1 MNIPTTRLLR
11 SRLGQVLSAAVLF
24 AVLAAPANA
33 WWNSDWAL
41 RKKVALDPTASGA
54 NLTESVASQPV
65 LLRLSDGNFRFASA
79 QSDGSDIRIVAAD
92 DKTLL
97 PFHIETYD
105 PVLDVAF
112 VWVKIPNLAPSARTE
127 IWIYYG
133 YRGNKPT
140 KVDDPKGTYDGNT
153 VLVYHFSEHGQPA
166 FDYSGNANGSASP
179 GTPDDGS
186 LIGTGIRLLGRE
198 AMTIPASPSLAIA
211 EGSSFTWSAWIKATD
226 LPPKGTL
233 FVRRTEGRK
242 LTIGVDAGVPYVELA
257 GASGTQ
263 RTSTT
268 STISAGSWHL
278 LTVTGTGQ
286 RISLYLD
293 QDLYSSFPASLPQ
306 FDGPASIGGEPSGPG
321 FVGSMDEL
329 QISRVARSASAIR
342 LAAANQGGETAD
354 KFASFGPD
362 EAQTS
367 WFSFIK
373 KGYVGVIIGSLS
385 ADGWA
390 VIGILAVMSIVSWI
404 IMVQKARFLR
414 RTVRGN
420 EQFVEAWRHVAADLS
435 VLDSGDEDHAQ
446 SMGGLVADTSMMRNS
461 PMYKVYHIGV
471 AEIRARL
478 TADTLEIHKMLSA
491 TSIQAIRASLDGG
504 LVRETQKLNRNMVL
518 LTIAISGGPFLGLL
532 GTVVGVMIT
541 FAAIAAAGDVNVNAI
556 APGIAAALL
565 ATVAGLAVAIPALF
579 GYNYLLARIKD
590 ADQRHARLHR
600 RVRDEDGRVLLPQH
614 RSARPGT
621 PPCHA
626 SPGEDKPY
634 DDINITPMLDLAYV
648 LLVIFI
654 LMSTASVQGRR
665 STCRRRARRLSLA
678 KPKTKAITI
687 NNEGESSSTPSR

>member
-1 MNIPTTRLLR
+1 VNTQTPRLLR
-11 SRLGQVLSAAVLF
+11 SQLGQLLSAGVLF
-24 AVLAAPANA
+24 AALAAPANA

-41 RKKVALDPTASGA
+41 RKKVVLDPTASGA
-54 NLTESVASQPV
+54 NIAEAVASPAV

-97 PFHIETYD
+97 PYHIETFD

-133 YRGNKPT
+133 YSGNKPT

-153 VLVYHFSEHGQPA
+153 VLLYHFSEHGQPA
-166 FDYSGNANGSASP
+166 FDYSGNANSSASP

-198 AMTIPASPSLAIA
+198 AMTIPASPSLALA
-211 EGSSFTWSAWIKATD
+211 EGSSFTWSAWIKATE
-226 LPPKGTL
+226 LPAKGPL
-233 FVRRTEGRK
+233 YIRRTEGRN
-242 LTIGVDAGVPYVELA
+242 LTIGVDGGVPYVEIVD
-257 GASGTQ
+257 ASGPH

-278 LTVTGTGQ
+278 LTVTATGQ
-286 RISLYLD
+286 RVSLYLD
-293 QDLYSSFPASLPQ
+293 QDLYASFPGALPQ
-306 FDGPASIGGEPSGPG
+306 LDGPSSIGGEQSGPG

-329 QISRVARSASAIR
+329 QIARVARSASAIR

-385 ADGWA
+385 ADGWV
-390 VIGILAVMSIVSWI
+390 VIAILAVMSVISWI

-420 EQFVEAWRHVAADLS
+420 EQFVEAWKHVAADLS
-435 VLDSGDEDHAQ
+435 VLDSSDEDHAH
-446 SMGGLVADTSMMRNS
+446 SMGGLVGDAALMRNS
-461 PMYKVYHIGV
+461 PMYKLYHVGV
-471 AEIRARL
+471 TEIRARL
-478 TADTLEIHKMLSA
+478 TADTLEINKMLSA
-491 TSIQAIRASLDGG
+491 TSIQAIRASLDGC

-541 FAAIAAAGDVNVNAI
+541 FAAVAAAGDVNVNAI
-556 APGIAAALL
+556 APGIAAALA
-565 ATVAGLAVAIPALF
+565 ATVAGLGVAIPALF
-579 GYNYLLARIKD
+579 GYNYLLVQIKAAVND
-590 ADQRHARLHR
+590 MH
-600 RVRDEDGRVLLPQH
+600 VFIDEFV
-614 RSARPGT
+614 T
-621 PPCHA
+621 
-626 SPGEDKPY
+626 K
-634 DDINITPMLDLAYV
+634 LAEFYSQTV
-648 LLVIFI
+648 
-654 LMSTASVQGRR
+654 S
-665 STCRRRARRLSLA
+665 
-678 KPKTKAITI
+678 
-687 NNEGESSSTPSR
+687 